1 MLPDCSGCQIVLRSD
16 HSLTTC
22 VSYRLAPQLSRA
34 LFCFAYEFIEG
45 INFPPRGKGGK
56 KGRKKPNESPSS
68 TLTHQTHLEAEC
80 MSLGLCFRAVVT
92 EMLEQVKHTLSLVRA
107 ALPNESPIELTTH

>member
-1 MLPDCSGCQIVLRSD
+1 
-16 HSLTTC
+16 
-22 VSYRLAPQLSRA
+22 
-34 LFCFAYEFIEG
+34 
-45 INFPPRGKGGK
+45 
-56 KGRKKPNESPSS
+56 
-68 TLTHQTHLEAEC
+68 